1 MIQSEFSGGLL
12 REATR
17 RFELVD
23 AKSPNRWEIIHEGR
37 SYTLCFGKFEI
48 MSRHLGEGY

>member
-1 MIQSEFSGGLL
+1 MS
-12 REATR
+12 TR

-37 SYTLCFGKFEI
+37 SYSVFFGKIELMPRPF
-48 MSRHLGEGY
+48 GEGY

>member
-1 MIQSEFSGGLL
+1 MS
-12 REATR
+12 TR

-37 SYTLCFGKFEI
+37 TYPVFFSKIELI
-48 MSRHLGEGY
+48 SRDFGEGY

>member
-1 MIQSEFSGGLL
+1 MS
-12 REATR
+12 TR

-37 SYTLCFGKFEI
+37 SYNLCFGKIEV
-48 MSRHLGEGY
+48 MSRDFGKGY